1 MVVLLKLYKRIDIEE
16 LLSSISSFIYPI
28 DHIYIHIDYSDNET
42 VELLKN
48 ILYKTLK
55 LPFKVYI
62 SESNLGCSNAH
73 KNALK
78 WVYSFKEV
86 DKVWIM
92 EDDLKLIKEPS
103 FCYEPNVEI
112 YVLTEYFWS
121 YIIDRS
127 TYNYL
132 ESINLQDLDLPQI
145 HKDLLIKLQDNN
157 QPLIWDAELE
167 LKLSYNKSF
176 HIPINRE
183 ICFESTR
190 VPSTRSNETLVYVT
204 YKNGVRII

>member
-1 MVVLLKLYKRIDIEE
+1 MVILLKLYKRTDIEE
-16 LLSSISSFIYPI
+16 LLSSISSFIYI
-28 DHIYIHIDYSDNET
+28 DYIYIHIDYSDNET
-42 VELLKN
+42 IELLKN

-55 LPFKVYI
+55 LPFEVYV

-78 WVYSFKEV
+78 WVFSFKEIN
-86 DKVWIM
+86 KVWII

-103 FCYEPNVEI
+103 FCYKSNIEL
-112 YVLTEYFWS
+112 YVLSEYFWS
-121 YIIDRS
+121 FIIDRS
-127 TYNYL
+127 TYEYL
-132 ESINLQDLDLPQI
+132 ESFNLQDLHLLQI
-145 HKDLLIKLQDNN
+145 HKDLLNKLQDNN

-167 LKLSYNKSF
+167 LKLNYNKFF

>member
-1 MVVLLKLYKRIDIEE
+1 MVVLLKLYKRTDIEE
-16 LLSSISSFIYPI
+16 LLSSISSFIYI
-28 DHIYIHIDYSDNET
+28 NYIYIHIDYSDNET
-42 VELLKN
+42 IETLKN
-48 ILYKTLK
+48 TLHKALK
-55 LPFKVYI
+55 LPFEVYI

-86 DKVWIM
+86 DEVWII
-92 EDDLKLIKEPS
+92 EDDLKLIKNPS
-103 FCYEPNVEI
+103 FCYELNVEI
-112 YVLTEYFWS
+112 YVLSEYFWS

-127 TYNYL
+127 TYTYL

-145 HKDLLIKLQDNN
+145 HKDLLLKLKSLN

-167 LKLSYNKSF
+167 LKLKYDKSF
-176 HIPINRE
+176 YIPINRE
-183 ICFESTR
+183 VCFESTR